1 MCVRG
6 RPIRGFPQVA
16 REHLGL
22 VREHLG
28 FVCELFASL
37 RLFLP
42 STSEHSD
49 TNSQDNQ
56 SARND

>member
-1 MCVRG
+1 MCIRR

-37 RLFLP
+37 RLLLP
-42 STSEHSD
+42 PMRGHFD
-49 TNSQDNQ
+49 TNS
-56 SARND
+56 